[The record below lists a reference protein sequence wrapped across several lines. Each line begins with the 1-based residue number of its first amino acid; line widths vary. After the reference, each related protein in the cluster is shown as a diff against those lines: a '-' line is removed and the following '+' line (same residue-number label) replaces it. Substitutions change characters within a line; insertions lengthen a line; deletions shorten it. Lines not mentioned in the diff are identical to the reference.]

1 MTEPETPVDGY
12 PPVSVAWSV
21 TELPRGILVELTD
34 VVRATVAFVTVIGTR
49 AEVEGW

>member
-21 TELPRGILVELTD
+21 TELPGGMLVELTE
-34 VVRATVAFVTVIGTR
+34 VVREGVAGVTVIGTSI
-49 AEVEGW
+49 EVEVW